1 MGEVMKVCVAE
12 FPVDSGILVVGS
24 AEPSDGPQP
33 TLEQLPVATGAQVFL
48 SCRQQIAPVRV
59 EVWRG
64 GGLSEIRTLLT
75 AEIALPA
82 GRLTVGE
89 SFLPPC
95 LSWPVCSPGET
106 VEIGITA
113 DDRANASHV
122 IITVNP
128 VEPQVSVLTDRDVAV
143 RSLAD
148 MEDLSA
154 ALAEHSFP
162 MDRLA
167 ASLRIIRD
175 RARDGVSAARLRYA
189 VQSVIEWMRWLRAGI
204 PAGDLAGIE
213 EIIMNAV
220 SADLAIENAAG
231 VVFSA
236 LSDTVGVPLAELLV
250 ARR

>member
-1 MGEVMKVCVAE
+1 MKVCAVE

-64 GGLSEIRTLLT
+64 GGPSEICTLLT

-89 SFLPPC
+89 SFVWPC

-113 DDRANASHV
+113 DDGANASHV

-128 VEPQVSVLTDRDVAV
+128 AEPRVPVLTGRDMAAW
-143 RSLAD
+143 SLAD
-148 MEDLSA
+148 TEDLSTV
-154 ALAEHSFP
+154 LAEHSFP
-162 MDRLA
+162 VDRLA
-167 ASLRIIRD
+167 ASLRIIRG
-175 RARDGVSAARLRYA
+175 RARGGASAARLRYA
-189 VQSVIEWMRWLRAGI
+189 VQSVIEWMRWLRVGI
-204 PAGDLAGIE
+204 PEGDLAGIE
-213 EIIMNAV
+213 GIIMEAV
-220 SADLAIENAAG
+220 SADSVPDNAAE

-236 LSDTVGVPLAELLV
+236 LSDAVGIPPAELLV